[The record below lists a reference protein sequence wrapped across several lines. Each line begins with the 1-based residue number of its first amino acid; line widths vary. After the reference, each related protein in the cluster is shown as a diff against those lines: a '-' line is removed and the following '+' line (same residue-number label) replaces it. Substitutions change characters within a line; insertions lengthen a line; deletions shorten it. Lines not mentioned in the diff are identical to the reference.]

1 VHVHAGCE
9 ASSASVLNGS
19 SSIPIAAMFA
29 ILARFLAGSAAFAGL
44 RELSERLTAAILA
57 AGNH

>member
-1 VHVHAGCE
+1 
-9 ASSASVLNGS
+9 
-19 SSIPIAAMFA
+19 MFA